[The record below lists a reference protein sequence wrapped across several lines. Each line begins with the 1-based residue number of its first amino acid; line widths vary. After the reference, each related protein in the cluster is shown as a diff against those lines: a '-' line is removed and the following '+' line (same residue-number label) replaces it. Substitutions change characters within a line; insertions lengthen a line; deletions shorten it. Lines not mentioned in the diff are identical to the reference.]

1 MHKLKDFLL
10 LAVLPSIVIV
20 LAYAGY
26 DYWSCMQK
34 RLETRPV
41 LSASVFQM
49 PVVGPVI
56 PHDKL
61 PRRKY
66 VEINGKQINEKD
78 FTRVLVLDLNG
89 DGISICGLK
98 NIKKCAQWPKYNSFD
113 FNQDGFREQ
122 TPYLGTDDVLLL
134 YPAQKDTKDSKIAG
148 DIIGTYFQ
156 GNRDKSLGA
165 FDILRSLAGEKEVLR
180 KDDDVFTNL
189 YITRYED
196 RLNGAARKD
205 LSDAGVDEIS
215 LNIVPNREILPSG
228 NMLGDYT
235 EVTLADGSKR
245 KLQEVWLYNNYMV
258 VNRTQLT
265 ENEKTKGIPDISGM
279 GTILPLWDAVTQD
292 ESGKLENLVR
302 KYMREPNF
310 FVREAMLP
318 EIIYQWAG
326 VADVDP
332 LSRISEDGIN
342 HIGDARKVAAVEKF
356 LGDPFIGTHS
366 WEEETPNP
374 HYQSTPYVWK
384 GFENMVAVLRLR
396 LDTAGVLKPILM
408 SVKYSKSNGEETLKN
423 AIRKFENKYGTLQTK
438 LLMSSKCEVFSMD
451 GKISPQLNLA
461 DCDEFVIRGTVED
474 DILNGKKNKDNIFI
488 GSYRNDLLNGGKA
501 DDVYIYGL
509 HDGGDIIVEKGGYDK
524 IMLLGDITPEMV
536 SFDKHL
542 SDLVIKVGTNGGVIL
557 ISDFGKSE
565 DNQVEELVFADGKT
579 VSLPE
584 IYVQLPD
591 KKKNDAKDD
600 SGETPANDIQLR
612 RLIDADARTM
622 NAVINDGKWYSSAE
636 LHKMMKDGLLTEKQL
651 QSVNSFALKKFNESG
666 RIIDKQLSNF
676 YQRKAKRKSKKAVGR
691 K

>member
-1 MHKLKDFLL
+1 MKKLKDILL
-10 LAVLPSIVIV
+10 QIILPAAVVI
-20 LAYAGY
+20 LAYIGY
-26 DYWSCMQK
+26 DCWSWRQK
-34 RLETRPV
+34 ALNPQPV
-41 LSASVFQM
+41 LSASVFQL

-66 VEINGKQINEKD
+66 VEINGKHINEKD

-89 DGISICGLK
+89 DGISICGL
-98 NIKKCAQWPKYNSFD
+98 NNLKKCAQWPKDNFFD

-134 YPAQKDTKDSKIAG
+134 YPAQKDTKDSNIAG

-156 GNRDKSLGA
+156 NNKDKSLGA
-165 FDILRSLAGEKEVLR
+165 FDILRGLAGEKDVL
-180 KDDDVFTNL
+180 KKGDDVFEKL
-189 YITRYED
+189 YVWK
-196 RLNGAARKD
+196 NGSGNKVKTFKS
-205 LSDAGVDEIS
+205 LSDADVEEIG
-215 LNIVPNREILPSG
+215 LNVVSNREILPSE

-245 KLQEVWLYNNYMV
+245 KLQEVWLHNNNEV
-258 VNRTQLT
+258 INRTQLT

-310 FVREAMLP
+310 FIREALLP

-342 HIGDARKVAAVEKF
+342 HIGDARKVAAVEKYV
-356 LGDPFIGTHS
+356 GDPFIGTHS

-384 GFENMVAVLRLR
+384 AFDDMISLLRLR
-396 LDTAGVLKPILM
+396 LDISGVLN
-408 SVKYSKSNGEETLKN
+408 SVLTAVKHSKNNGEETLKN
-423 AIRKFENKYGTLQTK
+423 EIRKFENEHGTLQTK
-438 LLMSSKCEVFSMD
+438 LLMSSKCRVFSMA
-451 GKISPQLNLA
+451 GKVSPQLNLA

-488 GSYRNDLLNGGKA
+488 GSYRKDLLNGGQA

-509 HDGGDIIVEKGGYDK
+509 HDGGDIIIEKGGYDK

-536 SFDKHL
+536 SFDKHQSNL
-542 SDLVIKVGTNGGVIL
+542 IIKVGNNGGGIM
-557 ISDFGKSE
+557 ISDFGVSE
-565 DNQVEELVFADGKT
+565 DKQVEELVFADGKT
-579 VSLPE
+579 VYLSE
-584 IYVQLPD
+584 IYAKLLKTKESLSLKPELFLEA
-591 KKKNDAKDD
+591 KYRLEATND
-600 SGETPANDIQLR
+600 
-612 RLIDADARTM
+612 
-622 NAVINDGKWYSSAE
+622 
-636 LHKMMKDGLLTEKQL
+636 
-651 QSVNSFALKKFNESG
+651 
-666 RIIDKQLSNF
+666 
-676 YQRKAKRKSKKAVGR
+676 
-691 K
+691 

>member
-1 MHKLKDFLL
+1 MKKLKDILL
-10 LAVLPSIVIV
+10 QIILPAAVVI
-20 LAYAGY
+20 LAYIGY
-26 DYWSCMQK
+26 DCWSWRQK
-34 RLETRPV
+34 ALNPQPV
-41 LSASVFQM
+41 LSASVFQL

-66 VEINGKQINEKD
+66 VEINGKHINEKD
-78 FTRVLVLDLNG
+78 FIRVLVLDLNG
-89 DGISICGLK
+89 DGISICGL
-98 NIKKCAQWPKYNSFD
+98 NNLKKCAQWPKDNFFD

-134 YPAQKDTKDSKIAG
+134 YPAQKDTKDSNIAG

-156 GNRDKSLGA
+156 NNKDKSLGA
-165 FDILRSLAGEKEVLR
+165 FDILLGLASEKDVL
-180 KDDDVFTNL
+180 KKGDDVFEKL
-189 YITRYED
+189 YVWK
-196 RLNGAARKD
+196 NGSGNKVKAFKS
-205 LSDAGVDEIS
+205 LSDADVEEIG
-215 LNIVPNREILPSG
+215 LNVVSNREILPSE

-245 KLQEVWLYNNYMV
+245 KLQEVWLHNNNEV
-258 VNRTQLT
+258 INRTQLT

-310 FVREAMLP
+310 FIREALLP

-342 HIGDARKVAAVEKF
+342 HIGDARKVAAVEKYV
-356 LGDPFIGTHS
+356 GDPFIGTHS

-384 GFENMVAVLRLR
+384 AFDDMISLLRLR
-396 LDTAGVLKPILM
+396 LDISGVLN
-408 SVKYSKSNGEETLKN
+408 SVLTAVKHSKNNGEETLKN
-423 AIRKFENKYGTLQTK
+423 EIRKFENEHGTLQTK
-438 LLMSSKCEVFSMD
+438 LLMSSKCRVFSMA
-451 GKISPQLNLA
+451 GKVSPQLNLA

-488 GSYRNDLLNGGKA
+488 GSYRKDLLNGGQA

-509 HDGGDIIVEKGGYDK
+509 HDGGDIIIEKGGYDK

-536 SFDKHL
+536 SFDKHQSNL
-542 SDLVIKVGTNGGVIL
+542 IIKVGNNGGGIM
-557 ISDFGKSE
+557 ISDFGVSE
-565 DNQVEELVFADGKT
+565 DKQVEELVFADGKT
-579 VSLPE
+579 VYLSE
-584 IYVQLPD
+584 IYAKLLKTKESLSLKPELFLEA
-591 KKKNDAKDD
+591 KYRLEATND
-600 SGETPANDIQLR
+600 
-612 RLIDADARTM
+612 
-622 NAVINDGKWYSSAE
+622 
-636 LHKMMKDGLLTEKQL
+636 
-651 QSVNSFALKKFNESG
+651 
-666 RIIDKQLSNF
+666 
-676 YQRKAKRKSKKAVGR
+676 
-691 K
+691 

>member
-1 MHKLKDFLL
+1 MKKLKDILL
-10 LAVLPSIVIV
+10 QIILPAAVVI
-20 LAYAGY
+20 LAYIGY
-26 DYWSCMQK
+26 DCWSWRQK
-34 RLETRPV
+34 ALNPQPV
-41 LSASVFQM
+41 LSASVFQL

-66 VEINGKQINEKD
+66 VEINGKHINEKD
-78 FTRVLVLDLNG
+78 FTQMLVLDLNG
-89 DGISICGLK
+89 DGISICGL
-98 NIKKCAQWPKYNSFD
+98 NNLKKCAQWPKDNFFD

-134 YPAQKDTKDSKIAG
+134 YPAQKDTKDSNIAG

-156 GNRDKSLGA
+156 NNKDKSLGA
-165 FDILRSLAGEKEVLR
+165 FDILRGLAGEKDVL
-180 KDDDVFTNL
+180 KKGNDVFEKL
-189 YITRYED
+189 YVWK
-196 RLNGAARKD
+196 NGSGNKVKAFKS
-205 LSDAGVDEIS
+205 LSDADVKEIG
-215 LNIVPNREILPSG
+215 LNVVSNREILPSE

-245 KLQEVWLYNNYMV
+245 KLQQVWLHNNNEV
-258 VNRTQLT
+258 INRTQLT

-310 FVREAMLP
+310 FIREALLP

-342 HIGDARKVAAVEKF
+342 HIGDARKVAAVEKYV
-356 LGDPFIGTHS
+356 GDPFIGTHS

-384 GFENMVAVLRLR
+384 AFDDMISLLRLR
-396 LDTAGVLKPILM
+396 LDISGVLN
-408 SVKYSKSNGEETLKN
+408 SVLTAVKHSKNNGEETLKN
-423 AIRKFENKYGTLQTK
+423 EIRKFENEHGTLQTK
-438 LLMSSKCEVFSMD
+438 LLMSSKCRVFSMA
-451 GKISPQLNLA
+451 GKVSPQLNLA

-488 GSYRNDLLNGGKA
+488 GSYRKDLLNGGQA

-509 HDGGDIIVEKGGYDK
+509 HDGGDIIIEKGGYDK

-536 SFDKHL
+536 SFDKHQSNL
-542 SDLVIKVGTNGGVIL
+542 IIKVGNNGGGIM
-557 ISDFGKSE
+557 ISDFGVSE
-565 DNQVEELVFADGKT
+565 DKQVEELVFADGKT
-579 VSLPE
+579 VYLSE
-584 IYVQLPD
+584 IYAKLLKTKESLSLKPELFLEA
-591 KKKNDAKDD
+591 KYRLEATND
-600 SGETPANDIQLR
+600 
-612 RLIDADARTM
+612 
-622 NAVINDGKWYSSAE
+622 
-636 LHKMMKDGLLTEKQL
+636 
-651 QSVNSFALKKFNESG
+651 
-666 RIIDKQLSNF
+666 
-676 YQRKAKRKSKKAVGR
+676 
-691 K
+691 

>member
-1 MHKLKDFLL
+1 MKKLKDILL
-10 LAVLPSIVIV
+10 QIILPAAVVI
-20 LAYAGY
+20 LAYIGY
-26 DYWSCMQK
+26 DCWSWRQK
-34 RLETRPV
+34 ALNPQPV
-41 LSASVFQM
+41 LSASVFQL

-66 VEINGKQINEKD
+66 VEINGKNINEKD

-89 DGISICGLK
+89 DGISICGL
-98 NIKKCAQWPKYNSFD
+98 NNLKKCAQWPKDNFFD

-134 YPAQKDTKDSKIAG
+134 YPAQKDTKDSNIAG

-156 GNRDKSLGA
+156 NNKDKSLGA
-165 FDILRSLAGEKEVLR
+165 FDVLRGLAGEKDVL
-180 KDDDVFTNL
+180 KKGDDVFEKL
-189 YITRYED
+189 YVWK
-196 RLNGAARKD
+196 NGSGNKVKAFKS
-205 LSDAGVDEIS
+205 LSDADVEEIG
-215 LNIVPNREILPSG
+215 LNVVSNREILPSE

-245 KLQEVWLYNNYMV
+245 KLQEVWLHNNNEV
-258 VNRTQLT
+258 INRTQLT

-310 FVREAMLP
+310 FIREALLP

-342 HIGDARKVAAVEKF
+342 HIGDARKVAAVEKYV
-356 LGDPFIGTHS
+356 GDPFIGTHS

-384 GFENMVAVLRLR
+384 AFDDMISLLRLR
-396 LDTAGVLKPILM
+396 LDISGVLN
-408 SVKYSKSNGEETLKN
+408 SVLTAVKHSKNNGEETLKN
-423 AIRKFENKYGTLQTK
+423 EIRKFENEHGTLQTK
-438 LLMSSKCEVFSMD
+438 LLMSSKCRVFSMA
-451 GKISPQLNLA
+451 GKVSPQLNLA

-488 GSYRNDLLNGGKA
+488 GSYRKDLLNGGQA

-509 HDGGDIIVEKGGYDK
+509 HDGGDIIIEKGGYDK

-536 SFDKHL
+536 SFDKHQSNL
-542 SDLVIKVGTNGGVIL
+542 IIKVGNNGGGIM
-557 ISDFGKSE
+557 ISDFGVSE
-565 DNQVEELVFADGKT
+565 DKQVEELVFADGKT
-579 VSLPE
+579 VYLSE
-584 IYVQLPD
+584 IYAKLLKTKESLSLKPELFLEA
-591 KKKNDAKDD
+591 KYRLEATND
-600 SGETPANDIQLR
+600 
-612 RLIDADARTM
+612 
-622 NAVINDGKWYSSAE
+622 
-636 LHKMMKDGLLTEKQL
+636 
-651 QSVNSFALKKFNESG
+651 
-666 RIIDKQLSNF
+666 
-676 YQRKAKRKSKKAVGR
+676 
-691 K
+691 

>member
-1 MHKLKDFLL
+1 MKKLKDILL
-10 LAVLPSIVIV
+10 QIILPAAVVI
-20 LAYAGY
+20 LAYIGY
-26 DYWSCMQK
+26 DCWSWRQK
-34 RLETRPV
+34 ALNPQPV
-41 LSASVFQM
+41 LSASVFQL

-66 VEINGKQINEKD
+66 VEINGKNINEKD

-89 DGISICGLK
+89 DGISICGL
-98 NIKKCAQWPKYNSFD
+98 NNLKKCAQWPKDNFFD

-134 YPAQKDTKDSKIAG
+134 YPAQKDTKDSNIAG

-156 GNRDKSLGA
+156 NNKDKSLGA
-165 FDILRSLAGEKEVLR
+165 FDILLGLAGEKDVL
-180 KDDDVFTNL
+180 KKGDDVFEKL
-189 YITRYED
+189 YVWK
-196 RLNGAARKD
+196 NGSGNKVKAFKS
-205 LSDAGVDEIS
+205 LSDADVEEIG
-215 LNIVPNREILPSG
+215 LNVVSNREILPSE
-228 NMLGDYT
+228 NMLGDCT

-245 KLQEVWLYNNYMV
+245 KLQEVWLHNNNEV
-258 VNRTQLT
+258 INRTQLT

-310 FVREAMLP
+310 FIREALLP

-342 HIGDARKVAAVEKF
+342 HIGDARKVAAVEKYV
-356 LGDPFIGTHS
+356 GDPFIGTLS

-384 GFENMVAVLRLR
+384 AFDDMISLLRLR
-396 LDTAGVLKPILM
+396 LDISGVLN
-408 SVKYSKSNGEETLKN
+408 SVLTAVKHSKNNGEETLKN
-423 AIRKFENKYGTLQTK
+423 EIRKFENEHGTLQTK
-438 LLMSSKCEVFSMD
+438 LLMSSKCRVFSMA
-451 GKISPQLNLA
+451 GKVSPQLNLA

-488 GSYRNDLLNGGKA
+488 GSYRKDLLNGGQA

-509 HDGGDIIVEKGGYDK
+509 HDGGDIIIEKGGYDK

-536 SFDKHL
+536 SFDKHQSNL
-542 SDLVIKVGTNGGVIL
+542 IIKVGNNGGGIM
-557 ISDFGKSE
+557 ISDFGVSE
-565 DNQVEELVFADGKT
+565 DKQVEELVFADGKT
-579 VSLPE
+579 VYLSE
-584 IYVQLPD
+584 IYAKLLKTKESLSLKPELFLEA
-591 KKKNDAKDD
+591 KYRLEATND
-600 SGETPANDIQLR
+600 
-612 RLIDADARTM
+612 
-622 NAVINDGKWYSSAE
+622 
-636 LHKMMKDGLLTEKQL
+636 
-651 QSVNSFALKKFNESG
+651 
-666 RIIDKQLSNF
+666 
-676 YQRKAKRKSKKAVGR
+676 
-691 K
+691 

>member
-26 DYWSCMQK
+26 DYWSWQK
-34 RLETRPV
+34 RLETKPV
-41 LSASVFQM
+41 LSASVFRM

-89 DGISICGLK
+89 DGISVCGLK
-98 NIKKCAQWPKYNSFD
+98 NIKKCAQWPKDNFFD

-134 YPAQKDTKDSKIAG
+134 YPVQKDTKDSKISG
-148 DIIGTYFQ
+148 DIIGTYFH

-165 FDILRSLAGEKEVLR
+165 FDILRRLAGEKEVLR
-180 KDDDVFTNL
+180 KDDDVFTKL
-189 YITRYED
+189 YITRYEN
-196 RLNGAARKD
+196 RLNGAALKD
-205 LSDAGVDEIS
+205 LSDAGVEEIS
-215 LNIVPNREILPSG
+215 LNIVPNREILPSE

-245 KLQEVWLYNNYMV
+245 KLQEVWLYNSYVV

-332 LSRISEDGIN
+332 MSRISEDGIN
-342 HIGDARKVAAVEKF
+342 HIGDARKVAAVEK
-356 LGDPFIGTHS
+356 LIGHPFIGTHS

-384 GFENMVAVLRLR
+384 DFEDMVAVLRLR
-396 LDTAGVLKPILM
+396 LDTFGVLM
-408 SVKYSKSNGEETLKN
+408 AVKYSKDNGEETLKN
-423 AIRKFENKYGTLQTK
+423 EIRKFENEHGTFQTK
-438 LLMSSKCEVFSMD
+438 LLMSSKCNVFSVA

-536 SFDKHL
+536 SFDKLRL
-542 SDLVIKVGTNGGVIL
+542 SLIIKVGTNGGGIM
-557 ISDFGKSE
+557 INDFGKSE
-565 DNQVEELVFADGKT
+565 ENQVEELVFADGKT

-584 IYVQLPD
+584 IYNRLLKTESFLPVLPEFLSE
-591 KKKNDAKDD
+591 AK
-600 SGETPANDIQLR
+600 SL
-612 RLIDADARTM
+612 
-622 NAVINDGKWYSSAE
+622 S
-636 LHKMMKDGLLTEKQL
+636 
-651 QSVNSFALKKFNESG
+651 ES
-666 RIIDKQLSNF
+666 RQ
-676 YQRKAKRKSKKAVGR
+676 
-691 K
+691 

>member
-1 MHKLKDFLL
+1 MKKLKDILL
-10 LAVLPSIVIV
+10 QIILPAAVVI
-20 LAYAGY
+20 LAYIGY
-26 DYWSCMQK
+26 DCWSWRQK
-34 RLETRPV
+34 ALNPQPV
-41 LSASVFQM
+41 LSASVFQL

-66 VEINGKQINEKD
+66 VEINGKNINEKD

-89 DGISICGLK
+89 DGISICGL
-98 NIKKCAQWPKYNSFD
+98 NNLKKCAQWPKDNFFD

-134 YPAQKDTKDSKIAG
+134 YPAQKDTKDSNIAG

-156 GNRDKSLGA
+156 NNKDKSLGA
-165 FDILRSLAGEKEVLR
+165 FDILLGLAGEKDVL
-180 KDDDVFTNL
+180 KKGDDVFEKL
-189 YITRYED
+189 YVWK
-196 RLNGAARKD
+196 NGSGNKVKAFKS
-205 LSDAGVDEIS
+205 LSDADVEEIG
-215 LNIVPNREILPSG
+215 LNVVSNREILPSE
-228 NMLGDYT
+228 NMLGDCT

-245 KLQEVWLYNNYMV
+245 KLQEVWLHNNNEV
-258 VNRTQLT
+258 INRTQLT

-310 FVREAMLP
+310 FIREALLP

-342 HIGDARKVAAVEKF
+342 HIGDARKVAAVEKYV
-356 LGDPFIGTHS
+356 GDPFIGTHS

-384 GFENMVAVLRLR
+384 AFDDMISLLRLR
-396 LDTAGVLKPILM
+396 LDISGVLN
-408 SVKYSKSNGEETLKN
+408 SVLTAVKHSKNNGEETLKN
-423 AIRKFENKYGTLQTK
+423 EIRKFENEHGTLQTK
-438 LLMSSKCEVFSMD
+438 LLMSSKCRVFSMA
-451 GKISPQLNLA
+451 GKVSPQLNLA

-488 GSYRNDLLNGGKA
+488 GSYRKDLLNGGQA

-509 HDGGDIIVEKGGYDK
+509 HDGGDIIIEKGGYDK

-536 SFDKHL
+536 SFDKHQSNL
-542 SDLVIKVGTNGGVIL
+542 IIKVGNNGGGIM
-557 ISDFGKSE
+557 ISDFGVSE
-565 DNQVEELVFADGKT
+565 DKQVEELVFADGKT
-579 VSLPE
+579 VYLSE
-584 IYVQLPD
+584 IYAKLLKTKESLSLKPELFLEA
-591 KKKNDAKDD
+591 KYRLEATND
-600 SGETPANDIQLR
+600 
-612 RLIDADARTM
+612 
-622 NAVINDGKWYSSAE
+622 
-636 LHKMMKDGLLTEKQL
+636 
-651 QSVNSFALKKFNESG
+651 
-666 RIIDKQLSNF
+666 
-676 YQRKAKRKSKKAVGR
+676 
-691 K
+691 